1 VHAMQKIQFERG
13 GNLIWS
19 FQNTVDAYSKKV
31 TGFQPVDET
40 GWGLGRCQLN
50 LLSFV

>member
-1 VHAMQKIQFERG
+1 MQRIQFERG